1 LFDLNAWQILYKG
14 KILKNQ
20 ELIYI
25 VSPFLTDASKGQKQ
39 KYQHFVK
46 QRHFVKMLTRLFGEL
61 ENSLLIEFCY
71 FQFKNGLSRVQYTF
85 SVSYNSITF
94 ESTILEQL

>member
-39 KYQHFVK
+39 K
-46 QRHFVKMLTRLFGEL
+46 
-61 ENSLLIEFCY
+61 I
-71 FQFKNGLSRVQYTF
+71 LSAFRQTAP
-85 SVSYNSITF
+85 
-94 ESTILEQL
+94 LC